1 MSAGAIGALI
11 VFAKDPVPGRVK
23 TRLVPPFTPLQAA
36 EFYAAML
43 QDVLEASSQ
52 FARVCGLAPILALDP
67 PESVRSIV
75 TQIPTDF
82 RVIPQRGTN
91 LGERMEWAM
100 RDAAS
105 GGANRILLRGSD
117 SPLLDV
123 QKVAEALRT
132 LDEAELVICP
142 DLDGGYN
149 LIGLRRPAAGLFD
162 HPMSTRTA
170 LEDTLANAAALG
182 LSAQVQAPSFDI
194 DTAEDLVWLAR
205 ARSGSERG
213 SVTELCRRALTY
225 LDTENLWPNSESH
238 QAETTAR
245 PAARSASSEV

>member
-1 MSAGAIGALI
+1 MSAGVAGALI

-23 TRLVPPFTPLQAA
+23 TRLVPPFSPRQAA

-43 QDVLEASSQ
+43 DDVLEASSQ
-52 FARVCGLAPILALDP
+52 FARVYDLAPILAIDP
-67 PESVRSIV
+67 PGAVGSIAARV
-75 TQIPTDF
+75 PADY
-82 RVIPQRGTN
+82 RVIPQRGSN
-91 LGERMEWAM
+91 LGERMGWAM

-117 SPLLDV
+117 SPALD
-123 QKVAEALRT
+123 AEQFGDALRT
-132 LDEAELVICP
+132 LDEAELVVCP

-182 LSAQVQAPSFDI
+182 LASQVQPPSFDI

-205 ARSGSERG
+205 ARSGPTREA
-213 SVTELCRRALTY
+213 VTRLCPKALAY
-225 LDTENLWPNSESH
+225 LDTENLWPDTESL
-238 QAETTAR
+238 
-245 PAARSASSEV
+245 